1 MPASQGQPSQDL
13 WRVPPPNPTPI
24 PLPVGGLAQPLCGGE
39 GTGAL
44 LLGQM
49 LLASSEAKVS
59 PWL

>member
-1 MPASQGQPSQDL
+1 MSTTHSQPSQGL
-13 WRVPPPNPTPI
+13 RRVPPPNPTPI
-24 PLPVGGLAQPLCGGE
+24 PLPVGGLAQPLCRGE

-59 PWL
+59 P